1 MSSVGD
7 PNVDAL
13 VVTAL
18 QLERIAVR
26 QHLVDLT
33 AVRAGGI
40 VADMGRFVAGSTNLR
55 IAVIETGAG
64 NVHAALAVQKIE
76 TRLRPSQVIMTGV
89 AGGLKDVAIGDVV
102 ASSKVYWIEGG
113 KEAPQVRPRPD
124 QAPVSPSLVQLARA
138 VAADGRWLTRAA
150 TTGGG
155 EWSHTGRRPAA
166 VIGPVA
172 VGERVLGDQSGRT
185 VELIR
190 DSYGDALTVDMED
203 FGALRAAAAGERTH
217 GLAVRGVSDLLCDK
231 AHTDATGAQPLA
243 AANAAAFVFEL
254 LALNADLSAVGS
266 SATPAELLDLA
277 TELYPRGPLQ
287 NAVWE
292 RAGGDISR
300 LELSGSG
307 RTTWWHAVR
316 LLERGG
322 GGDLEPCDLLR
333 VFVEDHPRH
342 SAVSTGRRPMSAG

>member
-1 MSSVGD
+1 MSSVGA

-18 QLERIAVR
+18 QLERVAVR
-26 QHLVDLT
+26 HHLVDL
-33 AVRAGGI
+33 AVVRENGI
-40 VADMGRFVAGSTNLR
+40 VADMGRFAFGSTNLR

-64 NVHAALAVQKIE
+64 NVDAALAVQKAE
-76 TRLRPSQVIMTGV
+76 STFGPSKVIMTGV

-124 QAPVSPSLVQLARA
+124 QAPVSPGLVQLARA
-138 VAADGRWLTRAA
+138 VAADRRWLTRAEA
-150 TTGGG
+150 TGGG
-155 EWSHTGRRPAA
+155 DWPDTGRHPVA

-172 VGERVLGDQSGRT
+172 VGERVLGDLSGRT

-190 DSYGDALTVDMED
+190 DSYGDALTFDMED
-203 FGALRAAAAGERTH
+203 FGALRAAGAGERAH
-217 GLAVRGVSDLLCDK
+217 ALAVRGISDLLRDK
-231 AHTDATGAQPLA
+231 AHTDAAGAQPLA
-243 AANAAAFVFEL
+243 AANAAAFAFEL
-254 LALNADLSAVGS
+254 LALNAELSAVGS
-266 SATPAELLDLA
+266 SAAPAELLDLA
-277 TELYPRGPLQ
+277 AELYPQGPLQ

-292 RAGGDISR
+292 RAGGDVSR

-307 RTTWWHAVR
+307 RTTWWYALR

-322 GGDLEPCDLLR
+322 GGDLEPDDLLR
-333 VFVEDHPRH
+333 VFAEDHPRH
-342 SAVSTGRRPMSAG
+342 PAGHTEARPTSR